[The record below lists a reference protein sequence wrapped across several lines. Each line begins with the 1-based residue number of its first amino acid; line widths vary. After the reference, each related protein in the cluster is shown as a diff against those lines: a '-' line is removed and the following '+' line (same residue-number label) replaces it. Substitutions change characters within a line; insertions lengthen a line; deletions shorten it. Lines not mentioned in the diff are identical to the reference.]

1 MMCAVWQA
9 CRMTRPTTFAM
20 IALLLALS
28 PFAAREARATTIYK
42 CTDAKGTVT
51 MQNDKPCASGEKQEV
66 RTIGELPTAPAPA
79 PRAVEVKEPVGPPA
93 GASFELARG
102 PVADALPAS
111 QVPAPERK
119 PPPPLFECKTW
130 EAETYLS
137 ETETPEERCAFM
149 NTVGLNGGA
158 GAGEACE
165 IKRDTCTVLTDKA
178 LCTAWQ
184 RRIDEANFRMKY
196 AAKADK
202 TEREADYARQSAA
215 FIDSACR

>member
-1 MMCAVWQA
+1 MTRAVWQA
-9 CRMTRPTTFAM
+9 CRMTRPASFAL
-20 IALLLALS
+20 IALLLAVS
-28 PFAAREARATTIYK
+28 PFAAHATTIYK

-51 MQNDKPCASGEKQEV
+51 MQNDKPCAPGEKQEV

-79 PRAVEVKEPVGPPA
+79 PRAEKVEAPSGPPA
-93 GASFELARG
+93 GASFELVRG
-102 PVADALPAS
+102 PAADELPAS
-111 QVPAPERK
+111 DIPLADRK

-137 ETETPEERCAFM
+137 ETDTPKEHCVFL
-149 NTVGLNGGA
+149 NTVGLNGGS

-165 IKRDTCTVLTDKA
+165 IKRDTCTALTDKA

-196 AAKADK
+196 AAKGDK
-202 TEREADYARQSAA
+202 AEREADYKRQLAA
-215 FIDSACR
+215 FIDTSCR